1 MNDLKENVVTRV
13 RKTAQ
18 EFFATF
24 SQSTADT
31 FSWLAIIVLNFA
43 TIPSLLAVKTGL
55 SDRLPPLELTLL
67 VWLGLLL
74 YFIRSAILK
83 DMLMIITIGF
93 GFAIQA
99 IMLGIIFFL

>member
-1 MNDLKENVVTRV
+1 MNDLQDNIVTRL
-13 RKTAQ
+13 RKTTQ
-18 EFFATF
+18 DFFATF

-31 FSWLAIIVLNFA
+31 FSWLAIIVFNFA

-74 YFIRSAILK
+74 YFVRSAILK

-99 IMLGIIFFL
+99 ILLGIIFFL

>member
-1 MNDLKENVVTRV
+1 MNDPQDNVVTRA
-13 RKTAQ
+13 RKATQ